1 MQQSNMCRRGA
12 LSTSPHLGSVNIFFS
27 AHYYNERDF
36 DFCLLSGA
44 ALTLCRVQLQS
55 PLFFGRFERR
65 RVAESR
71 YLEESI
77 LQTQN
82 LKEESRD
89 MLTKVRDVIV
99 KMHNAL
105 F

>member
-1 MQQSNMCRRGA
+1 M
-12 LSTSPHLGSVNIFFS
+12 HS
-27 AHYYNERDF
+27 AIEQCAY
-36 DFCLLSGA
+36 S
-44 ALTLCRVQLQS
+44 RVQLQS

-82 LKEESRD
+82 LKEESWYEFTEVSNIAVE
-89 MLTKVRDVIV
+89 MY
-99 KMHNAL
+99 NAA